1 MNADEEEF
9 RLDFR
14 VTPATNNIKFFYE
27 CVFFM
32 IKSSNNKSLYKHM
45 HMLQALEALSKFEWV
60 LLMIEWKSSDVSLGI
75 GLTFIQL
82 NL

>member
-1 MNADEEEF
+1 
-9 RLDFR
+9 
-14 VTPATNNIKFFYE
+14 
-27 CVFFM
+27 M